1 MTKSLPRKSF
11 ETLYKEFALPLT
23 KFIIKRTG
31 GNQDLVDEVFSR
43 TIEAS
48 FKGYKTFKH
57 KSSFFTW
64 ICRIALNK
72 IADYYR
78 SEINGKSGIVVP
90 IIEGI
95 SEPSHAPTHEETL
108 ALNELRASVRDCIN
122 LLPFKYRQLIYL
134 KYWKELTY
142 KQMAKILGT
151 SERAVEGQL
160 YRAKHELNE
169 IFTNKNS

>member
-1 MTKSLPRKSF
+1 MTQNPYRNTF
-11 ETLYKEFALPLT
+11 EVLYKEFALPLT
-23 KFIIKRTG
+23 KFIVKRTG
-31 GNQDLVDEVFSR
+31 GDKELVDEVFSR

-48 FKGYKTFKH
+48 FKGYKAFRH

-78 SEINGKSGIVVP
+78 SQINERSGIVVP

-95 SEPSHAPTHEETL
+95 TEPSHDPTYEEKL

-122 LLPFKYRQLIYL
+122 LLPFRYRQLVYL
-134 KYWKELTY
+134 RYWKNLTY
-142 KQMAKILGT
+142 EQIAKIVGT
-151 SERAVEGQL
+151 SERAVEGKL
-160 YRAKHELNE
+160 YRARNELGE
-169 IFTNKNS
+169 ILSRRT